1 MKAIISYSV
10 LVVLLYLSSC
20 STTKNTIETVQQ
32 ITQKVESKDFTIK
45 VNYALPMRMKQIAL
59 TSDYDLKIKND
70 SAFAFLPYYGVAHV
84 APMNPSEGGIKFNEK
99 LTDYNIRQNKKKD
112 GWDIS
117 FKVKTRENNYQIY
130 LNIFNTGNS
139 TITINSYER
148 DAITFYGN
156 ID

>member
-1 MKAIISYSV
+1 MKARIFYSV

-59 TSDYDLKIKND
+59 TSGYDLKIKND

-112 GWDIS
+112 GWEIN
-117 FKVKTRENNYQIY
+117 FKVINNEHHYQIY
-130 LNIFNTGNS
+130 LNIFNTGSS

>member
-1 MKAIISYSV
+1 MKARIFYSV

-70 SAFAFLPYYGVAHV
+70 SAFAYLPYYGVAHV

-112 GWDIS
+112 GWEIN
-117 FKVKTRENNYQIY
+117 FKVINNEYHYQIY
-130 LNIFNTGNS
+130 LNIFNTGSS

>member
-1 MKAIISYSV
+1 MKARIFYSV

-32 ITQKVESKDFTIK
+32 ITQKVEGKDFTIK

-84 APMNPSEGGIKFNEK
+84 APMNPSESGIKFNEK

-112 GWDIS
+112 GWEIS

-130 LNIFNTGNS
+130 LNIFNTGSS